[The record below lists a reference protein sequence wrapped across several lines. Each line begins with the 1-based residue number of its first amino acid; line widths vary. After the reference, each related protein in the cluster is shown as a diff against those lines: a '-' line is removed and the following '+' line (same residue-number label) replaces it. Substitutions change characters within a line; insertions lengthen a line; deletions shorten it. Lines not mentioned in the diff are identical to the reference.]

1 MSDQKQND
9 KETASASVTQD
20 AAAAQP
26 KDKKKDDEKEVDEA
40 LERSNYACELVV
52 VHPLVLLSVVD
63 HYTRVAKD
71 TNKRVVGVLL
81 GELYKGKADVTNS
94 YAVPFEEDPKDP
106 SIWYVDRQYHEDMFA
121 MFKKVNAREKV
132 LGWYSTGPKIRP
144 ADIEI
149 NEMFRSYTS
158 DPILV
163 IVDVNPKGDLEIP
176 TQAYVSVESKPEES
190 SVARRAFQH
199 VLSEVGAYEAEE
211 VGVEHLLRNIRD
223 TSESSMSDQVR
234 AKVSSLKALRNRLQD
249 IAAYLSRVQDGKLPV
264 NHQILYNLQD
274 MFNLMP
280 DLQVK
285 EIQAAFTTNTNDNMM
300 TIYISS
306 LIRSI
311 CALHDLINNKI
322 VNKASEVEEGKTEA
336 EKKAE
341 RQKKLDDEAEKARK
355 AKEEEEKKKKEKA
368 EAGKGKKKKQADD

>member
-1 MSDQKQND
+1 MSDPKQTD
-9 KETASASVTQD
+9 K
-20 AAAAQP
+20 AAAAASSSAEV
-26 KDKKKDDEKEVDEA
+26 DKKDSKEEKKDVEEG
-40 LERSNYACELVV
+40 LERSAYSMEMVV

-81 GELYKGKADVTNS
+81 GEVYKGKADVTNS

-106 SIWYVDRQYHEDMFA
+106 SIWYVDRQYHEDMYA

-149 NEMFRSYTS
+149 NEMFRAYTT
-158 DPILV
+158 DPILC
-163 IVDVNPKGDLEIP
+163 IVDVNPKGELEIP
-176 TQAYVSVESKPEES
+176 TQAYVSVESKPS
-190 SVARRAFQH
+190 DASVSRRAFQH

-223 TSESSMSDQVR
+223 TTESSMTDQVR

-249 IAAYLSRVQDGKLPV
+249 MASYLSKVQAGQLPV
-264 NHQILYNLQD
+264 NHSILYNLQD

-280 DLQVK
+280 DLAIAQVA
-285 EIQAAFTTNTNDNMM
+285 AAFTVNTNDNMM
-300 TIYISS
+300 SIYVSS

-322 VNKASEVEEGKTEA
+322 VNKISEIEEGKTEA
-336 EKKAE
+336 EKKEEAQGKLAKIAE
-341 RQKKLDDEAEKARK
+341 EKAAEKA
-355 AKEEEEKKKKEKA
+355 AEEKKKKDKE
-368 EAGKGKKKKQADD
+368 EAGKGKKKKPVDD

>member
-1 MSDQKQND
+1 MSDPKQTD
-9 KETASASVTQD
+9 K
-20 AAAAQP
+20 AAAAASSSAEV
-26 KDKKKDDEKEVDEA
+26 DKKDSKEEKKDVEEG
-40 LERSNYACELVV
+40 LERSAYSMEMVV

-81 GELYKGKADVTNS
+81 GEVYKGKADVTNS

-106 SIWYVDRQYHEDMFA
+106 SIWYVDRQYHEDMYA

-149 NEMFRSYTS
+149 NEMFRAYTT
-158 DPILV
+158 DPILC
-163 IVDVNPKGDLEIP
+163 IVDVNPKGELEIP
-176 TQAYVSVESKPEES
+176 TQAYVSVESKPS
-190 SVARRAFQH
+190 DASVSRRAFQH

-223 TSESSMSDQVR
+223 TTESSMTDQVR

-249 IAAYLSRVQDGKLPV
+249 MASYLSKVQAGQLPV
-264 NHQILYNLQD
+264 NHSILYNLQD

-280 DLQVK
+280 DLAVA
-285 EIQAAFTTNTNDNMM
+285 EVASAFTVNTNDNMM
-300 TIYISS
+300 SIYVSS

-322 VNKASEVEEGKTEA
+322 VNKISEIEEGKTEA
-336 EKKAE
+336 EKKEEAQAKLAKIAE
-341 RQKKLDDEAEKARK
+341 EKAAEKA
-355 AKEEEEKKKKEKA
+355 AEEKKKKDKE
-368 EAGKGKKKKQADD
+368 EAGKGKKKKPVDD

>member
-1 MSDQKQND
+1 MSEQKDD
-9 KETASASVTQD
+9 KKASASSSSSSSSADSKKPTD
-20 AAAAQP
+20 
-26 KDKKKDDEKEVDEA
+26 KDVAVVDEA
-40 LERSNYACELVV
+40 LERSNYAMELVV

-81 GELYKGKADVTNS
+81 GEVYKGKADVTNS

-106 SIWYVDRQYHEDMFA
+106 SIWYIDRQYHEEMFA

-149 NEMFRSYTS
+149 NEMFRAYTN

-163 IVDVNPKGDLEIP
+163 IVDVNPRGDLEIP

-190 SVARRAFQH
+190 SVSRRAFTH

-223 TSESSMSDQVR
+223 SSESSMTDQVR

-249 IAAYLSRVQDGKLPV
+249 ISAYLERVLSGKLPM
-264 NHQILYNLQD
+264 NHAILYNLQD

-280 DLQVK
+280 DLQIK
-285 EIQAAFTTNTNDNMM
+285 QLTQSFTTNTNDNMM

-322 VNKASEVEEGKTEA
+322 VNKVTEIEEGKTEA
-336 EKKAE
+336 EKAAE
-341 RQKKLDDEAEKARK
+341 RKKAKEEEEEKKKK
-355 AKEEEEKKKKEKA
+355 AKEEEEKKKKEKE
-368 EAGKGKKKKQADD
+368 EAGKGKKKKPTTD